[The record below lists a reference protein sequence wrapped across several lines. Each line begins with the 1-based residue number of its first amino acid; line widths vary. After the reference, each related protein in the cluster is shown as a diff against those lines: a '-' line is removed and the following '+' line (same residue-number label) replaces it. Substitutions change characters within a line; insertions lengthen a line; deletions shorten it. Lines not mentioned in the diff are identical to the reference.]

1 MRLRYKNILILG
13 VLIAGLFSCKKDE
26 PVHSVPLELSLCLPA
41 QEVAYQAPLKRSIGD
56 PGTSEVLE
64 LPKYAYIFI
73 TKEDGGVRS
82 IWRKEELVMA
92 PENWEKI
99 RYYGQFAT
107 DGDYIYRYTKRAVFL
122 LSNETPKGKI
132 YAICSNK
139 RLTLTPS
146 LASISSVDEILNL
159 KFNTAPDSIQ
169 ENLQNIYSTPYNY
182 TKEGNYYCTYDCSEE
197 NVYTLNLLL
206 YHVAAKVDI
215 TWAVNDGK
223 RPERSDESSKV
234 TTVRLTDMQAQY
246 LFNGNAYCFKPM
258 RNEVAAKLA
267 SGYERVLITP
277 TDEGLWWEG
286 RSYFYTIPYIV
297 TDNAGYFPLQMFMRT
312 NGSTGA
318 GYKPTLNLEIDTS
331 SVFVPWLRADFNIN
345 QALTDG
351 DSPTIEVGG

>member
-1 MRLRYKNILILG
+1 MGIAILF
-13 VLIAGLFSCKKDE
+13 AACKTSDQNE
-26 PVHSVPLELSLCLPA
+26 PTKTLKLPISICLPTD
-41 QEVAYQAPLKRSIGD
+41 EVQTALRVPRRSIGD
-56 PGTSEVLE
+56 PGETEMFL
-64 LPKYAYIFI
+64 LPQHIYIFI
-73 TKEDGGVRS
+73 VNKVGADTWK
-82 IWRKEELVMA
+82 L
-92 PENWEKI
+92 WEKI
-99 RYYGQFAT
+99 TIDDANTYWHKEYYTGNLMGS
-107 DGDYIYRYTKRAVFL
+107 GDSIYRYTREIIKPLNPGDKFEGRIYVIASAESLTFDTPL
-122 LSNETPKGKI
+122 TIGTSTETDVI
-132 YAICSNK
+132 
-139 RLTLTPS
+139 
-146 LASISSVDEILNL
+146 NL
-159 KFNTAPDSIQ
+159 KFSTAGDAMQS
-169 ENLQNIYSTPYNY
+169 NLQHIYATPYNY
-182 TKEGNYYCTYDCSEE
+182 EVSGQYYGSFNSVEH
-197 NVYTLNLLL
+197 NVPYVNLLL

-215 TWAVNDGK
+215 TWAVNDEK
-223 RPERSDESSKV
+223 RPERSDESSKT

-297 TDNAGYFPLQMFMRT
+297 TGNAGYFPLQMFMRT

-351 DSPTIEVGG
+351 YSPTIEVGD